1 MGASELINWSEFSV
15 LTQCERKYVYQYV
28 LREDEPG
35 EKRGLHLGSLCH
47 KWHSE
52 WLLGNGATLPSEWTD
67 DIGVGG
73 KPGDTQTL
81 CLTNFDPELVERA
94 TWLAGRFVAV
104 YGQQPPSSWTVIS
117 AEEWLIRDFTWGT
130 LVGRTDGFVEIDGQL
145 WLIEVKTYGSKPG
158 PLAYCHVSPQLGCY
172 SLLAEAKYG
181 QRPYGI
187 LYQGIYTY
195 QWKPKKPTLAE
206 LREQTGC
213 SLDEARVRQH
223 THPGVQ
229 RPPEES
235 FQQEWPELGED
246 HLRTA
251 ERFLFE
257 AVNRRRQL
265 STLGAALPS
274 IGQQCRNCG
283 FRPRCWNDL
292 GGVEEYE
299 IEVEDDDA
307 EPV

>member
-1 MGASELINWSEFSV
+1 MS
-15 LTQCERKYVYQYV
+15 
-28 LREDEPG
+28 
-35 EKRGLHLGSLCH
+35 LGTLCH
-47 KWHSE
+47 RWHES
-52 WLLGNGATLPSEWTD
+52 WLLGGGGVLSDSWTTD
-67 DIGVGG
+67 RAADG
-73 KPGDTQTL
+73 TQGEPVTVL
-81 CLTNFDPELVERA
+81 LSDFEPELVTRA
-94 TWLAGRFVAV
+94 VWLRDRFIAV
-104 YGQQPPSSWTVIS
+104 YGQQPPSSWNVIG
-117 AEEWLIRDFTWGT
+117 AESYMEREFTWGT
-130 LVGRTDGFVEIDGQL
+130 LVGRTDGFVQIDGQL

-158 PLAYCHVSPQLGCY
+158 PLAYCQVSPQLGCY

-195 QWKPKKPTLAE
+195 QWKPKKPTQQQMIDE
-206 LREQTGC
+206 RGC
-213 SLDEARVRQH
+213 SRDEARYLVAK
-223 THPGVQ
+223 HPGFE